1 MLKRWCCK
9 VIVTQFVF
17 GLNEL
22 FASLVNMLPWGEM
35 LCGNRKKEDV
45 QAAPT
50 SISMYVESVW
60 GPLQQIFS
68 NLCIG
73 DYNAFLR
80 NLSKRMNMDKTL

>member
-50 SISMYVESVW
+50 SISMYVE
-60 GPLQQIFS
+60 
-68 NLCIG
+68 
-73 DYNAFLR
+73 
-80 NLSKRMNMDKTL
+80 